1 MGISPAETPQG
12 MAEALGPASTWGKC
26 HKELRVDTQIVHFR
40 QRPDIWALS
49 LNQIF
54 SDEKELKM
62 LTKGQV

>member
-1 MGISPAETPQG
+1 
-12 MAEALGPASTWGKC
+12 MAGALGPASTWGKC
-26 HKELRVDTQIVHFR
+26 HKELCVDTQIVHFR
-40 QRPDIWALS
+40 QRHDIWALS